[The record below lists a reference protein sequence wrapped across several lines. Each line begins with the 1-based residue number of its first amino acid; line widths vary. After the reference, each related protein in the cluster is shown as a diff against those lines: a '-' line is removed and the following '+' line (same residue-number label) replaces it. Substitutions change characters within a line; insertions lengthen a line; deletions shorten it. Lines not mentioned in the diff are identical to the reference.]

1 MTDLGLRPLRVD
13 DAAEM
18 AEVLADPS
26 LYEFTGGEPP
36 SVAALERRYAVQTR
50 GRSADGSEQ
59 WVNEIVEVDGRA
71 VGYVQATIPADG
83 ATEIAWVIGAP
94 FQDRG
99 YARQAARLLIEQ
111 LADRGV
117 TEVVAHPPRPHRL
130 PAHRGRPGDGRDA
143 RRRRRRNPLDQL
155 TGQDS
160 PSLLRSPAF
169 HAARRPGGVG
179 ERPRA
184 TAPTSWARRP
194 GAQTPQPAPGGTSST
209 CANTVSPIS
218 RNWHSCWSDTASMS
232 SSRTRRT
239 WFGAAPTT
247 LE

>member
-36 SVAALERRYAVQTR
+36 SVADLERRYAVQTR

-117 TEVVAHPPRPHRL
+117 TEVVAHIHPDHIASQRIAAALGMVATHVVL
-130 PAHRGRPGDGRDA
+130 DG
-143 RRRRRRNPLDQL
+143 
-155 TGQDS
+155 
-160 PSLLRSPAF
+160 
-169 HAARRPGGVG
+169 
-179 ERPRA
+179 E
-184 TAPTSWARRP
+184 
-194 GAQTPQPAPGGTSST
+194 
-209 CANTVSPIS
+209 
-218 RNWHSCWSDTASMS
+218 
-232 SSRTRRT
+232 TRWT
-239 WFGAAPTT
+239 N
-247 LE
+247 